1 MNQSDSKN
9 AYGLTDA
16 GKRASEIVTMHAIA
30 GSAGKWVAL
39 RLIDGGSDNV
49 LYDTRADAIRH
60 QFYEEYCAYVMV
72 QPCGMTAREGS
83 EWLALNRSLYDA
95 GWHLADPDHAA
106 INPVRQ
112 EDAQSKMRQLA
123 ANKVR

>member
-1 MNQSDSKN
+1 MTDNAVN

-39 RLIDGGSDNV
+39 RLIDGGSDNAV
-49 LYDTRADAIRH
+49 YDTRADAIRH

-72 QPCGMTAREGS
+72 QPCGMTAREAS
-83 EWLALNRSLYDA
+83 EWLKFNRSLYDA
-95 GWHLADPDHAA
+95 GWHLADPDHAS
-106 INPVRQ
+106 IDPVRV
-112 EDAQSKMRQLA
+112 EDAQSKMRRLQA
-123 ANKVR
+123 AKVR